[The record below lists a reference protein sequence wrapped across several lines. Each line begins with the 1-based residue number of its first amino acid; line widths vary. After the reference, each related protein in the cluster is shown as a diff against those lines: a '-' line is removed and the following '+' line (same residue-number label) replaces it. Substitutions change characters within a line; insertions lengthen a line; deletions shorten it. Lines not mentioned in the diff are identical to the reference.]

1 MIITKT
7 PLRISFFGGGT
18 DYPEYFNEF
27 GGCVLS
33 TTINKYVYVI
43 TNPIGGLLDDKYR
56 IAYRKLE
63 QCNSIDEIEHP
74 SAREVLRHLGIH
86 DGLDINIISDLPAR
100 TGLGSSSSF
109 TVGLLHNLYAFK
121 GLSKSKM
128 EYAQEAI
135 YVEKEILKENVG
147 VQDQLAAAFGGF
159 NYMHFSEQGLR
170 VEPLQISDARKLAL
184 EKNLMLFYTGI
195 NRFAT
200 EVLKEQIQNTKEKKI
215 NTELKD
221 IYNMVQQGMS
231 ILSDES
237 NQLDDFGRLMHE
249 AWMAKRSLSTAISNE
264 TLDNIYNKAMSAGA
278 IGGKLLGAGGGGF
291 FLFYVPQE
299 NQDAVKTALS
309 HLHQIDIQFE
319 NQGSQ
324 IIFAT

>member
-74 SAREVLRHLGIH
+74 SAREVLRRLSIH

-121 GLSKSKM
+121 GLPKSKM

-170 VEPLQISDARKLAL
+170 VEPLQISDERKLAL

-231 ILSDES
+231 ILSDET
-237 NQLDDFGRLMHE
+237 NPLDDFGRLMHE

>member
-74 SAREVLRHLGIH
+74 SAREVLRHLSIH